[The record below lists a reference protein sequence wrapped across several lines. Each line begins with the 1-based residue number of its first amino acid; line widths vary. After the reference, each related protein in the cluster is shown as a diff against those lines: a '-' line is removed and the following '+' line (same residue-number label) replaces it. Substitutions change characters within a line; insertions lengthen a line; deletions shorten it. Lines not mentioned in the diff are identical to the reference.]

1 MNITGELANVVAN
14 TITVGEGAGALITG
28 QSLTSNTGNIVISGT
43 GTVTA
48 NGIQIN
54 VTSATLKF
62 WDPIIGNVTEIWTN
76 IH

>member
-1 MNITGELANVVAN
+1 MTITGELANVVAN

-28 QSLTSNTGNIVISGT
+28 QSLTSNTGNITMTGNGT
-43 GTVTA
+43 ITA

-54 VTSATLKF
+54 ITAATLKF
-62 WDPIIGNVTEIWTN
+62 WDPITGNITETWTN